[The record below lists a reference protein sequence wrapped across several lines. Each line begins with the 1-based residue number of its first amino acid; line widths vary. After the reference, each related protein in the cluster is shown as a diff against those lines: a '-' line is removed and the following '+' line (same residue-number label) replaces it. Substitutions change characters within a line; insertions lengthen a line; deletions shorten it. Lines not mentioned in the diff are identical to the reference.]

1 METTLRNTLSIFGTL
16 RALNGKEVETTVEG
30 EKKVI
35 VEPYHFSSKACWAVA
50 KNLSVLKPHIEAFE
64 AARSALAGGLG
75 DVNGDAIKREQFIKG
90 LNDLL
95 DQKVTVAGLLK
106 IPLVGL
112 NLDKNAIQP
121 GLLADIAEHIEE

>member
-1 METTLRNTLSIFGTL
+1 
-16 RALNGKEVETTVEG
+16 VEG
-30 EKKVI
+30 EKKVT

>member
-1 METTLRNTLSIFGTL
+1 MDTTLRNVISLFGTL
-16 RALNGKEVETTVEG
+16 RSLNGKEVETTVEG
-30 EKKVI
+30 QKKVS

-50 KNLSVLKPHIEAFE
+50 KNLSILKPHIEAFE
-64 AARSALAGGLG
+64 AARTALAGGLG
-75 DVNGDAIKREQFIKG
+75 DVNGDAIKREQFIRG

-95 DQKVTVAGLLK
+95 DQPVVVDEMLK

-121 GLLADIAEHIEE
+121 GVLADITHLIVE